1 MSHTRNRRTAVFLT
15 LLILVLIGVGFWA
28 TRTWLGQTLLPDNRA
43 VAPVSETNKLNDEIG
58 PTVDLREFLVNIIS
72 EDNSHYLKTAMT
84 IELSSSAA
92 QEELI
97 ARMPKVRDAVLLL
110 ISNKTFEELYDLQ
123 GKKQLKA
130 EVMLSINSII
140 SNGEVTAVYLT
151 DFIVQ

>member
-1 MSHTRNRRTAVFLT
+1 MSRTRKRRSAVFLT
-15 LLILVLIGVGFWA
+15 LLIVVLIGVGLWGA
-28 TRTWLGQTLLPDNRA
+28 RTWLGHTLMSGNRA
-43 VAPVSETNKLNDEIG
+43 IAPVSDTNTLSDDIG

-84 IELSSSAA
+84 IELSNSAA

-110 ISNKTFEELYDLQ
+110 VSNKTFEELYDLH

-130 EVMLSINSII
+130 EIMLTINSII